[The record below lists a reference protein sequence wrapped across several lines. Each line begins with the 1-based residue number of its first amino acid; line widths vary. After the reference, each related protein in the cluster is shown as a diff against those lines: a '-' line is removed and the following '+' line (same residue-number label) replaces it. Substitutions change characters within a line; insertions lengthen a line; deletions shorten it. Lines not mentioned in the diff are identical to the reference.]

1 MTAGSR
7 GPTPRQPQRSAT
19 DVTLIFDGG
28 SLGNPGKGYGSFI
41 TCGRV
46 ETRQPVK
53 LEFAGRRTNNEA
65 EYMTL
70 IEGLRHVLSVAGDD
84 GVRADSLAIRVLSD
98 SQLVVEQVSGR
109 WKVRNEGLKPLH
121 AQARELLARFASWE
135 LTWHPRSQSVRY
147 LGH

>member
-7 GPTPRQPQRSAT
+7 RGSSRQQLLFTP
-19 DVTLIFDGG
+19 DVTLVFDGG
-28 SLGNPGKGYGSFI
+28 SLGNPGKGYGSFL
-41 TCGRV
+41 TTGLV
-46 ETRQPVK
+46 ATPQPVR
-53 LEFAGRRTNNEA
+53 LDYPGTRTNNEA

-70 IEGLRHVLSVAGDD
+70 IAGLRHIIEQAEKSGGSSRALK
-84 GVRADSLAIRVLSD
+84 VRILSD

-121 AQARELLARFASWE
+121 QQAREMLARFATWE
-135 LTWHPRSQSVRY
+135 LTWHPRAQSVRL